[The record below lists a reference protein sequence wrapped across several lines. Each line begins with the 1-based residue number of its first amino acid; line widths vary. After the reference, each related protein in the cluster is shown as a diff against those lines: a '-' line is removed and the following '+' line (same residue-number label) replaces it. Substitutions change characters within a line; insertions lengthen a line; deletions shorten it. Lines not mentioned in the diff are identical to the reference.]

1 MENNFNQILI
11 NKSSVTNLSMKNAKS
26 AISMKHRNEVKGQV
40 TVAMATRPFQN
51 EWDKNKQIN

>member
-1 MENNFNQILI
+1 
-11 NKSSVTNLSMKNAKS
+11 MKNAKS